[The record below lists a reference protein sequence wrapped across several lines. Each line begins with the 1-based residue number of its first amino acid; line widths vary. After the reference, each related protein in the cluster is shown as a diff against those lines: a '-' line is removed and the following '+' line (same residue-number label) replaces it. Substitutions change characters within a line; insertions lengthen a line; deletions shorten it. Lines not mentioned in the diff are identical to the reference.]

1 MRVIDVAQRSPEW
14 FAARCGLL
22 TGSVAADILST
33 LKGGKEP
40 AARRNLRVR
49 LAMEQ
54 ATWTPQ
60 EDSGFVSPAMQ
71 RGIDKEADALA
82 AYEVRTGAMV
92 MPVGFIQHDYLAAGC
107 SLDGL
112 VNEDGLLE
120 IKNPN
125 SATHIGYV
133 RGGVVPSDYLPQL
146 THNLWITGRAW
157 CDFVSY
163 DDRFVGDLAPLSY
176 FCVRLMRDEK
186 AIAAYE
192 LAVTLFLNEVQA
204 ELDGLMRDVEKSM
217 EPAA

>member
-49 LAMEQ
+49 LAMER

-92 MPVGFIQHDYLAAGC
+92 MPVGFIQHDTLAAGC
-107 SLDGL
+107 SPDGL

-133 RGGVVPSDYLPQL
+133 RGGVVPADYLPQL
-146 THNLWITGRAW
+146 THNLWIAGRAW

-176 FCVRLMRDEK
+176 FCVRLFRDEK

-204 ELDGLMRDVEKSM
+204 ELDGLMRDVEKLM